1 MMPRGEEANMEC
13 IARILR
19 HGRSRL
25 SRDPRS
31 CGSRQDP
38 RRPDRD
44 CASPLRPAFARM
56 QLPLS
61 TVRRL
66 GAQCFLCQGI
76 GCRECAN
83 TGLR

>member
-1 MMPRGEEANMEC
+1 MMPRGEDANMEC
-13 IARILR
+13 IARIIR

-25 SRDPRS
+25 SRGPRS
-31 CGSRQDP
+31 CGNRQNP
-38 RRPDRD
+38 RRPDLA
-44 CASPLRPAFARM
+44 CAASPKPAFARLR
-56 QLPLS
+56 LPLS